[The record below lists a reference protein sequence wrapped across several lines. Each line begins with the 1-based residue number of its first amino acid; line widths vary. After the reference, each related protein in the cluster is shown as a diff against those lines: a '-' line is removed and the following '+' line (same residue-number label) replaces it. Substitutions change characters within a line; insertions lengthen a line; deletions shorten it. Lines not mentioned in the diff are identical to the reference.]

1 MKKILLNIILYVC
14 VAIIEFAIGIGCGC
28 AIADSQSK
36 SAIYDDDVIDLV
48 ALAIE
53 TDYNCEIK
61 SYRFF
66 KKEDLLV
73 FHTGIGDLYYK
84 PKRVVPFRYEWVEA
98 DL

>member
-1 MKKILLNIILYVC
+1 MKKTVLNIILYFC
-14 VAIIEFAIGIGCGC
+14 VAILEFALGIGCGY
-28 AIADSQSK
+28 AIADNQSK
-36 SAIYDDDVIDLV
+36 NAIYDDDVIDLV

-73 FHTGIGDLYYK
+73 FRTNIGDLYFK